1 MGVMR
6 AISCFWLKNVAKVPP
21 LLNLM
26 PKLAARK
33 ALGNRQKRAMRPSL
47 KQQDGSIPVSLQP

>member
-6 AISCFWLKNVAKVPP
+6 AISCFWLKNVAKVPA

-26 PKLAARK
+26 PVSAAASAGR
-33 ALGNRQKRAMRPSL
+33 R
-47 KQQDGSIPVSLQP
+47 